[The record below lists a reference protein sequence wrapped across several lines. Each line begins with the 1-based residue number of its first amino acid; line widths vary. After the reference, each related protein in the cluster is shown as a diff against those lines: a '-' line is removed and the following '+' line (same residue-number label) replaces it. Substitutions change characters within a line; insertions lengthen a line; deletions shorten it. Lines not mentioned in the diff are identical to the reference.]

1 MIASTK
7 TKVIYLGNGATKEFP
22 ITFGYAD
29 PATVKAGIY
38 DPATD
43 QTTELTKDYYVDTVR
58 NSVFYPGYAP
68 GQAPPE
74 SEQPG
79 PLPAP
84 KKLVVYRVTPMDQT
98 IDLGTKY
105 PLPIIEKIG
114 DKNTLIEQELA
125 EKLGRAVLADIG
137 SGKTV
142 EDIQREIREDRLAA
156 EKAANEAQEAKAT
169 SENNADLAQAWAE
182 APHSPNGVD
191 GSKSAKMWAKEA
203 QENGAVEAEKAKHW
217 ADEAKT
223 SEAVAQTSAAE
234 ARGTATEVG
243 RILTDVNHA
252 ALYDSNRTYAPGEC
266 AMVENG
272 DVYRCTQ
279 ESRGENPVT
288 SPKWVSV
295 ATTIFHTFELDG
307 KGDLMPRQFPQPS
320 TLWSVD
326 ANGDIMAADI

>member
-1 MIASTK
+1 MIVTTG
-7 TKVIYLGNGATKEFP
+7 TKVIYLGNGAAREYP

-29 PATVKAGIY
+29 PTTVKVGIY
-38 DPATD
+38 DPATE
-43 QTTELTKDYYVDTVR
+43 QTVELTKDYYVDTVR
-58 NSVFYPGYAP
+58 NAVFYPGYAP

-79 PLPAP
+79 ALPAG
-84 KKLVVYRVTPMDQT
+84 KKLVIYRATPMDQT

-156 EKAANEAQEAKAT
+156 EKAANEAQEAKTA
-169 SENNADLAQAWAE
+169 ADLAQAWAE
-182 APHSPNGVD
+182 APYPPNGVD

-217 ADEAKT
+217 AEAAKT
-223 SEAVAQTSAAE
+223 SEEIAQTSAAE
-234 ARGTATEVG
+234 VS
-243 RILTDVNHA
+243 RILTDVNHT
-252 ALYDSNRTYAPGEC
+252 ALYDPNRAYTPGKC

-272 DVYRCTQ
+272 DVYRCTR

-295 ATTIFHTFELDG
+295 ATTIFRTFELDEH
-307 KGDLMPRQFPQPS
+307 GDLMPLKYPQSS

-326 ANGDIMAADI
+326 DNGDIMAANI